1 MTDHGAHAAHDPVGA
16 IIVLAALGGLAFGS
30 YLVAVARS
38 RRRGR
43 AWSRWRTV
51 SFAAGAVLP
60 LIAVVPA
67 LSPYPG
73 GSFADHMWQ
82 HLLIGM
88 VAPVLLVLGAPGT
101 LAVRAL
107 SVVGARRLTRAL
119 RSRPAVAL
127 TRPVVALVLNLGG
140 LAALYFTPLHALTTQ
155 SAAVHH
161 LVHVHFFL
169 AGTLFAWVIAGPD
182 PAPHRPSVPAR
193 LVVLGVAVAGHA
205 VLSQLLYAGLGAVD
219 APADDLRAGASLMY
233 FGGDLA
239 ELALAFALVASWQ
252 PTPGRAR
259 VRRPAASTT
268 QEAGGNPREGG
279 PSWT

>member
-1 MTDHGAHAAHDPVGA
+1 MSDHGAHGAHDPTGA
-16 IIVLAALGGLAFGS
+16 IIVVAALGGLALGW
-30 YLVAVARS
+30 YVVAVARS
-38 RRRGR
+38 RRRDR
-43 AWSRWRTV
+43 AWSRWRTA

-60 LIAVVPA
+60 LVAVVPA

-107 SVVGARRLTRAL
+107 SADGARRLTRAL

-127 TRPVVALVLNLGG
+127 TRPVVALALNLGG
-140 LAALYFTPLHALTTQ
+140 LAALYFTPLHALMTQ

-161 LVHVHFFL
+161 LVHLHFFL

-205 VLSQLLYAGLGAVD
+205 VLSQLLYAGIGAVD
-219 APADDLRAGASLMY
+219 AAADDLRAGASLMY

-252 PTPGRAR
+252 PTPGRAAR
-259 VRRPAASTT
+259 RRPAVSA
-268 QEAGGNPREGG
+268 QEAGGNTREGG